1 MLRGVDQEHLATTAQ
16 ETVLVTT
23 RLPSAVLMMVNAS
36 VCLVTMA
43 TSARMNVQQTSLAF
57 IVIVTVH
64 AMLLEQI
71 SVIIEQVDTVPV
83 KKFFTPIVLPAKS
96 DSDIMFCLPL
106 FSNTLPC
113 TLHLS

>member
-1 MLRGVDQEHLATTAQ
+1 
-16 ETVLVTT
+16 
-23 RLPSAVLMMVNAS
+23 MVNAS